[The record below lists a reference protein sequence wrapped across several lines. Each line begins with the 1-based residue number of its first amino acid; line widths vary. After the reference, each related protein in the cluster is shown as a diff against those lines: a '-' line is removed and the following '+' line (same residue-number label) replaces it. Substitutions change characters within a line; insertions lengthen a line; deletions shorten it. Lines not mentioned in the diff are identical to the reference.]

1 MCGYLG
7 LALLRASPASGR
19 RISPSPLN
27 GEMSHV
33 DAWLLSWAPFIRS
46 VSISVSLHTL
56 HPQNNQVFQSIYSF
70 NFCAECVHVLTSRRR
85 MGEAFSFNNEQA
97 TEELT
102 NAQIIA
108 HIMWNQHCPGLK
120 KKKRSNHL
128 FLFTDKLWMQADNAV
143 ASSLLFLA
151 PVNSVCLSSLYG
163 ALASVLVLSAAVC
176 QSVGTAIWAKMN
188 FTVSVLLLEEAEPWS
203 RGQGKNDEN
212 HVVWDISWCSYSD

>member
-33 DAWLLSWAPFIRS
+33 DAWLLTWAPFVRS

-108 HIMWNQHCPGLK
+108 HIMWNQHCPRLK
-120 KKKRSNHL
+120 KKKEVITC
-128 FLFTDKLWMQADNAV
+128 FY
-143 ASSLLFLA
+143 LLINFECRLTTQWHHRYYSWLQSTA
-151 PVNSVCLSSLYG
+151 CVCLH
-163 ALASVLVLSAAVC
+163 C
-176 QSVGTAIWAKMN
+176 T
-188 FTVSVLLLEEAEPWS
+188 E
-203 RGQGKNDEN
+203 R
-212 HVVWDISWCSYSD
+212 